1 MSHYADKYKSQFG
14 DIYYVIDDVGAL
26 IWLYLD
32 PAAHPTIKEKSLES
46 KFDSLTWS
54 KQKCSRVTRQI
65 DEYFNKK
72 RKSFDLK
79 YRLEG
84 TPFQIRVWN
93 ELTKIPY
100 GETATYGEIA
110 EQVGK
115 PGAARAVGQANHNN
129 PIMIIV
135 PCHRCIGSDGKVK
148 GAKLAI
154 SVREQLLIHEGAF
167 SSGKPAHLI

>member
-1 MSHYADKYKSQFG
+1 MPHYADKYKSQFG
-14 DIYYVIDDVGAL
+14 DVYYVIDDVGAL

-100 GETATYGEIA
+100 GETATYIETA
-110 EQVGK
+110 KRVGS
-115 PGAARAVGQANHNN
+115 PRAARAVGQANRKNK
-129 PIMIIV
+129 IMLIV
-135 PCHRCIGSDGKVK
+135 PCHRCIGADGKVK
-148 GAKLAI
+148 GSGTGLNI
-154 SVREQLLIHEGAF
+154 RTILLKHEGAM
-167 SSGKPAHLI
+167 